1 MGEMIMKLGFSIKWP
16 KRMGELAGLPN
27 YFIEKILN
35 SLPDTN
41 NYFPFIC
48 TNCKNKGMSMLLDTE
63 LVMNDEE
70 YFCNKCGYS
79 SWIEDFD
86 IELKENYIG
95 SFAPKCHTIREDKTN
110 RWKAGNDIHFVINN
124 RTKDRF
130 QFAPVVKCRRVQKI
144 HIKIYK
150 SIEYDIYGEYSGIKT
165 NREVWVDDFLLSK
178 DATKELAIND
188 GFPDTKAFFDF
199 FENGF
204 IGKIIHWT
212 DKRY

>member
-1 MGEMIMKLGFSIKWP
+1 MTLSFSEKWP
-16 KRMGELAGLPN
+16 ERMGELAGQPN

-79 SWIEDFD
+79 SGIEDFD
-86 IELKENYIG
+86 IELKDNYIG
-95 SFAPKCHTIREDKTN
+95 SFAPKRHTIREDKTN

-130 QFAPVVKCRRVQKI
+130 QFAPIVKCKSVQNIEIKEMI
-144 HIKIYK
+144 MTARPNCMIEDKIYTVK
-150 SIEYDIYGEYSGIKT
+150 VDNKYLTIS
-165 NREVWVDDFLLSK
+165 EV
-178 DATKELAIND
+178 ENLAIND

-212 DKRY
+212 NTKY